1 MDVVI
6 VESPAKAK
14 TINKYLGNNYEV
26 IASFGHIRDLPA
38 KNGSVRPD
46 EDFAMDWAIE
56 PKDEKHIKAIA
67 SAVAKADTVYLAT
80 DPDREGEAIAWH
92 VAQELTKRGKLK
104 GKILK
109 RVVFNEI
116 TKAAVTNAM
125 KNPREVDMP
134 LVDAYL
140 ARRAL
145 DYLVGFTISPVLW
158 RKLPGSRS
166 AGRVQSVALRLVC
179 DRENEIESFKAQEY
193 WTIDSDFLTP
203 RADMFTAHLSV
214 LDGKKVAKFTLTN
227 ETDAK
232 AAQKKIESANFDVG
246 EIERKTVKRS
256 PAPPFTTSTLQ
267 QEAARKLFFSAKKTM
282 QLAQQL
288 YEGIDIGGD
297 TVGLITYMRT
307 DGIQMAQEAIAESRS
322 VIADDF
328 GDKYLPEK
336 PRYYKNNVKNAQ
348 EAHEAIRP
356 TSLHRRPEQMA
367 RYLNKDMK
375 ALYELIYKR
384 ALASQMQSAEID
396 KMAVDCP
403 SRDGKIV
410 LRATGQAVSFDG
422 FLRVYHEDPDDGD
435 EENGAILPKMTTGES
450 LDLKS
455 VRPEQHFTQPPPRYS
470 EASLVKKL
478 EELGIGR
485 PSTYASILSVLQER
499 NYVRLEKRRFI
510 PEDRGRIVTAF
521 MENFFN
527 KYVQYDFTAD
537 LENALDDVSA
547 DKMDWKALLREFW
560 AQFDATVK
568 NVEPLTITDV
578 LNRLE
583 ESLSEHLFPNP
594 ADRVCPECG
603 ATKGGRLSLKIGK
616 FGAFIGC
623 SNYPECRY
631 TRPFGGQTT
640 EEKSADEP
648 DLRELG
654 THDGEDIVLRKG
666 PYGWYVQ
673 QGKDTPKAAKGEK
686 KEKSTVK
693 RTSLPRNMPPADV
706 TLEQAVALLA
716 LPRTLG
722 VNPDNGQEI
731 QAGIGRFG
739 PYLKIGSTFKSLTA
753 ADNVLTINLPRAL
766 ELLANV
772 KEKTPPQEIGAHPAD
787 GKPVTV
793 GSGRFGPYIKHGSV
807 IASIPKALRDEN
819 RLPTMDEAVALLA
832 AKAEKQ
838 PKAAAKKT
846 ATTKKTTAAAK
857 KKTTKKTTG
866 KTAKAKKE

>member
-14 TINKYLGNNYEV
+14 TINKYLGNGYEV

-67 SAVAKADTVYLAT
+67 TAVAKADTVYLAT

-92 VAQELTKRGKLK
+92 VVQELTRRGKLK
-104 GKILK
+104 NKTLK

-116 TKAAVTNAM
+116 TKSAVSNAM

-179 DRENEIESFKAQEY
+179 ERENEIEEFKAQEY
-193 WTIDSDFLTP
+193 WTIDADFLTK
-203 RADMFTAHLSV
+203 RSDLFTAHLSV
-214 LDGKKVAKFTLTN
+214 LDGQKLGKFTLAD
-227 ETDAK
+227 EVSAK
-232 AAQKKIESANFDVG
+232 AAQKKIENAVFDVG
-246 EIERKTVKRS
+246 TIERKTVKRS
-256 PAPPFTTSTLQ
+256 PAPAFTTSTLQ

-307 DGIQMAQEAIAESRS
+307 DGIQMAQEAINEARA
-322 VIADDF
+322 VIASDF
-328 GDKYLPEK
+328 GSTYLPEK

-356 TSLHRRPEQMA
+356 TSLNRRPEQMA
-367 RYLNKDMK
+367 RYLNKDMR

-384 ALASQMQSAEID
+384 ALASQMQNAEID

-403 SRDGKIV
+403 SRDGRIV
-410 LRATGQAVSFDG
+410 LRATGQTIAFDG
-422 FLRVYHEDPDDGD
+422 FLKIYHEDLDDGD
-435 EENGAILPKMTTGES
+435 EESSAILPAMTTGEP
-450 LDLKS
+450 LDQKA
-455 VRPEQHFTQPPPRYS
+455 VRPEQHYTQPPPRYS

-499 NYVRLEKRRFI
+499 KYVRLEKRRFI

-527 KYVQYDFTAD
+527 TYVQYDFTAD
-537 LENALDDVSA
+537 LENSLDDISA
-547 DKMDWKALLREFW
+547 DKMNWKDLLRAFW
-560 AQFDATVK
+560 KSFDETVK
-568 NVEPLTITDV
+568 TVEPLTITDI

-583 ESLSEHLFPNP
+583 ESLSDHLFATPE
-594 ADRVCPECG
+594 DRVCPECG
-603 ATKGGRLSLKIGK
+603 KEKGGRLSLKIGK

-640 EEKSADEP
+640 EEAETEEP
-648 DLRELG
+648 DLKELG
-654 THDGEDIVLRKG
+654 TDPATGEDIILRKG

-673 QGKDTPKAAKGEK
+673 AGKDAPKPKKGEK
-686 KEKSTVK
+686 KEKTATK
-693 RTSLPRNMPPADV
+693 RTSLPRNINPAEI
-706 TLEQAVALLA
+706 TLEQALALLA

-722 VNPDNGQEI
+722 VHPETKQEI

-739 PYLKIGSTFKSLTA
+739 PYLKIGSTYKSLTA
-753 ADNVLTINLPRAL
+753 ADNVLTIDLPRAL
-766 ELLANV
+766 EVLSTV
-772 KEKTPPQEIGAHPAD
+772 REKAPPQEIGAHPTD
-787 GKPVTV
+787 GKPIIAS
-793 GSGRFGPYIKHGSV
+793 SGRFGPYIKHGSI
-807 IASIPKALRDEN
+807 IASIPKAIRDEN
-819 RLPTMDEAVALLA
+819 RLPTVEEAVALLA
-832 AKAEKQ
+832 AKAEKK

-846 ATTKKTTAAAK
+846 TTKKTAAK
-857 KKTTKKTTG
+857 KTATKKKTAKKTTK
-866 KTAKAKKE
+866 AKK